1 MVVLLQA
8 YYLLKRKR
16 LQGLSENTLLC
27 SVSVSVQCPVLALHS
42 LVKSSQWGCLTSQ
55 MKFNTTCSFAY
66 PQGYQLQG
74 PSNKF
79 CQINGQWTDSAKS
92 VSCNGGFTVFSEI
105 PQRNRMEV
113 LTY

>member
-16 LQGLSENTLLC
+16 LQRLSENTSLC

-42 LVKSSQWGCLTSQ
+42 LVKTSPSGCLTSQ
-55 MKFNTTCSFAY
+55 MEFNTTCSFSC

-74 PSNKF
+74 PSYEY

-92 VSCNGGFTVFSEI
+92 VSCNGGLTVC
-105 PQRNRMEV
+105 
-113 LTY
+113 